1 MVEYTIEE
9 AVGLLEQNHINAMAN
24 KKSLDE
30 DIAFLRDQITT
41 VRAMR
46 AAAPR
51 QSSGCLMCHVLQTEV
66 NIARIFNHD
75 VLKRRA
81 SEKK

>member
-41 VRAMR
+41 VRALR
-46 AAAPR
+46 AASSPAAELRVSNVPCFADRGEYCADFQPR
-51 QSSGCLMCHVLQTEV
+51 
-66 NIARIFNHD
+66 RI
-75 VLKRRA
+75 
-81 SEKK
+81 